1 MEFDYFIKIEE
12 NSISKVSTRQL
23 SKIGRWLKVGDYTF
37 RGWSVRSREE
47 IEEYIETVL
56 GVPEEDVQVY
66 PANSGLHMI
75 RLE

>member
-75 RLE
+75 R

>member
-23 SKIGRWLKVGDYTF
+23 SKIGDYTF

-66 PANSGLHMI
+66 SANSGLHMI
-75 RLE
+75 R